1 MTEITK
7 RWLMALLF
15 VYLGGMLVSVATS
28 LSEGCESVEAFETAT
43 QWPRFVLTVLAF
55 RLSEFFFLL

>member
-1 MTEITK
+1 MIEITK

-15 VYLGGMLVSVATS
+15 VYLGGLLLGTAHMLV
-28 LSEGCESVEAFETAT
+28 LGCEGWEALEEAA

-55 RLSEFFFLL
+55 QLST